1 MKKIFTLF
9 AVAALAF
16 AAQANVLTVAEGEY
30 QSSANPV
37 YGLWFDTPGI
47 TQQIYP
53 AEMLAEMSGCQITE
67 ISFFTIG
74 VAYESMGYSYEEVY
88 ENDYRYYIN
97 FDGADVE
104 LALMETNELGF
115 TEAAYYTGA
124 TVVASATP
132 VKGERGLTFVLNEP
146 FQYNGGNLL
155 VQASYDGEGSYGTTY
170 FWGAGMVDDNDNPL
184 YYCSYYGYEN
194 YSGELQGYTSAF
206 LPAAAFTYE
215 ESVSEPAYYVVGG
228 FNGWD
233 YENGIEVTEEGAT
246 IEVTQQDFN
255 NPDDTAQEFKIVTT
269 DADGELV
276 WLGGVDDNQ
285 VGYFEIG
292 EELLEHIITLDDEGV
307 NFRLAE
313 PGNYT
318 IRLVFL
324 DKAAASGMF
333 LYVTKN
339 EVTAVNGIA
348 SKAIAGVKYY
358 NLAGVESSRPF
369 KGINVVVTTYTD
381 GTTSTTKVVK

>member
-194 YSGELQGYTSAF
+194 YSGELQGYTSDF

-215 ESVSEPAYYVVGG
+215 ESVSEPGYYLVG
-228 FNGWD
+228 FNDW
-233 YENGIEVTEEGAT
+233 NNPIEITEEGTT
-246 IEVTQQDFN
+246 IDVAQQDFN
-255 NPDDTAQEFKIVTT
+255 NPDDTAQEFKIITT
-269 DADGELV
+269 NDNGETV
-276 WLGGVDDNQ
+276 WLGGVDENN
-285 VGYFEIG
+285 VGYFMIEDSM
-292 EELLEHIITLDDEGV
+292 LDSPITLDDAGA
-307 NFRLAE
+307 NFRLPE

-318 IRLVFL
+318 IHLAFL
-324 DKAAASGMF
+324 DKSTVSGLIMF
-333 LYVTKN
+333 VTKN

-348 SKAIAGVKYY
+348 AKAIAGVKYY